1 MEQQAVQSAPPIPQT
16 SGDLLSLGAWCGIF
30 TFLAVLLMAL
40 PFLRYII
47 LGWQLKL
54 DAITNQFDPPTIAL
68 YFRKYR
74 TGEKTGDGK
83 RLLMSLRPEIEDD
96 RLTAEFLRLYR
107 REFGR
112 IRYIIPLTMMLVI
125 TAIEAMAAIQSG
137 LFHARQ
143 LDLFTRLCSG
153 VAAAPSCVVAD
164 YRNGLAL
171 LYADLVW
178 QPLLLNATAV
188 AGLVGAYM
196 WVVQDGITRMRDRKS
211 VV

>member
-1 MEQQAVQSAPPIPQT
+1 MEQQAAQSAPPMPPA
-16 SGDLLSLGAWCGIF
+16 SSDLLSLGAWCGVF

-54 DAITNQFDPPTIAL
+54 DAITNQFDPPSIAL

-74 TGEKTGDGK
+74 TGEKTGDGR
-83 RLLMSLRPEIEDD
+83 RLLMSLRPGIEDE

-112 IRYIIPLTMMLVI
+112 VRYVIPLMMMLVI

-143 LDLFTRLCSG
+143 LDLFTRLCGGIAS
-153 VAAAPSCVVAD
+153 APACGAAD
-164 YRNGLAL
+164 YRNGL
-171 LYADLVW
+171 
-178 QPLLLNATAV
+178 
-188 AGLVGAYM
+188 
-196 WVVQDGITRMRDRKS
+196 
-211 VV
+211 